1 MEKIFLIKKRL
12 ADRLNIIDHPPNLL
26 PRWTASSPKSESSKT
41 TCAIFLVASFPDSIA
56 ILQSA
61 VLRARISLT
70 PSPVMA
76 TLCPFAC
83 KPSTRLFF
91 CSGVT
96 RPKTVYWLAAWCKS
110 SSVSQAS
117 GIDQIFCSF
126 NACFLCQ

>member
-1 MEKIFLIKKRL
+1 MLLTTRRPS
-12 ADRLNIIDHPPNLL
+12 ATIDG
-26 PRWTASSPKSESSKT
+26 
-41 TCAIFLVASFPDSIA
+41 IFLVASFPDSIA

-110 SSVSQAS
+110 SSVCKVLAS
-117 GIDQIFCSF
+117 IRFSAPSMPAFCAIAETVAGLSPEMTLMVTP
-126 NACFLCQ
+126 CCLK